1 MSLGIGLGAFMQGMG
16 QGINLGRSIVQMR
29 DEAAAR
35 EAAQGAYRQSS
46 KEREVAIGN
55 RMAGDT
61 QPAEGDAP
69 APGGTA
75 PVAAVQQEALAP
87 PAAPA
92 AAPAPR
98 GLPAAGGAAVAARD
112 PAVERVARDLETNG
126 MPLEVPGQP
135 VPRARGNAPAAVT
148 AGIEARR
155 ALDPNSPTYAQDIA
169 RINDTVVGQ
178 TMGGARTPTAPPV
191 ERAAPAAAAP
201 AGLPPLP
208 ASSQPRGPV
217 SREQAEREVGSVF
230 DFYMQRGAPRV
241 VEQMLAN
248 GNVDGAR
255 QFQTWIRGEQVQR
268 GMRSWAGAIRAA
280 QSGDADGFLRSATA
294 AYNNEAYSPDGVTAT
309 GSRVLRGD
317 DGSVTGM
324 ELTLRNRDGT
334 ERVERFNGSA
344 DLYRRAISFL
354 APEQQFQQYAQELT
368 AARTATTRLAEQ
380 DRTERLIEARERR
393 GENRTIRA
401 EGRGEERTVRTE
413 GRANSESDRRS
424 SREFQ
429 EALEK
434 ESNASLL
441 RQAEAAARARGER
454 PEDVRRNLETI
465 RNNSAATN
473 PRFSRLSIDEQVQ
486 EAARIYERQRAAA
499 GAIGQP
505 PRPGAG
511 GSAAPPAGVSVWR
524 PSQ

>member
-61 QPAEGDAP
+61 QPADQGAP
-69 APGGTA
+69 APGGTS
-75 PVAAVQQEALAP
+75 PVAPVQQEALAP
-87 PAAPA
+87 PPA
-92 AAPAPR
+92 ASPPARSSR
-98 GLPAAGGAAVAARD
+98 GLPATPAAARE

-135 VPRARGNAPAAVT
+135 LPRARGNAPAAVT

-155 ALDPNSPTYAQDIA
+155 ALDPASPTYAQDIA
-169 RINDTVVGQ
+169 RINDTVVAQ

-191 ERAAPAAAAP
+191 ERTVPAAAAP

-241 VEQMLAN
+241 VEQMLAA

-268 GMRSWAGAIRAA
+268 GMRDWAGAIRAA
-280 QSGDADGFLRSATA
+280 QAGDADGFLRHAQR
-294 AYNNEAYSPDGVTAT
+294 AYNNEGYSPDGQSVTA
-309 GSRVLRGD
+309 SRVLRNDQG
-317 DGSVTGM
+317 GVVGM
-324 ELTLRNRDGT
+324 ELTIRGRDGT
-334 ERVERFNGSA
+334 ESVQRYNGSA
-344 DLYRRAISFL
+344 DLYRQAISFL
-354 APEQQFQQYAQELT
+354 APEQQFQHYAQELA

-380 DRTERLIEARERR
+380 DRTRRAGNADFVFRAGVTDDLARGREAR
-393 GENRTIRA
+393 GNAEN
-401 EGRGEERTVRTE
+401 
-413 GRANSESDRRS
+413 DRRTA
-424 SREFQ
+424 RDQQNRIERDT
-429 EALEK
+429 
-434 ESNASLL
+434 NASLL
-441 RQAEAAARARGER
+441 RQAEALARARGER
-454 PEDVRRNLETI
+454 PEDVRRNLEAI
-465 RNNSAATN
+465 RNNLASTTN
-473 PRFSRLSIDEQVQ
+473 NFDRLTPEQQ
-486 EAARIYERQRAAA
+486 IARSVDVYRRQRAAA
-499 GAIGQP
+499 EAIGQP
-505 PRPGAG
+505 PRPGPVVGAPG
-511 GSAAPPAGVSVWR
+511 GGQGITIWR
-524 PSQ
+524 P